1 MCVDV
6 AVDLSC
12 DWSRPNIPSLRVD
25 VGVGSNNRVG
35 DFELPIKMV
44 YIVGEFVR

>member
-1 MCVDV
+1 MIGRGQIF
-6 AVDLSC
+6 L
-12 DWSRPNIPSLRVD
+12 IFLKKGLKSLRVD

>member
-1 MCVDV
+1 LVE
-6 AVDLSC
+6 AKYSLFLKKKGLK
-12 DWSRPNIPSLRVD
+12 SLRVD